1 LGRLRPPFS
10 YRDIVKD
17 KFIEIFKGL
26 NVAYGKFVPGGKN
39 EVGKVKGEAN
49 TIRCPGGI
57 PEELWGQH
65 LNGQKSLGIIPIDEK
80 NKCRWGCIDIDSYN
94 GFDHLELITKIRKH
108 GLPLIVCR
116 SKSGGA
122 HVFMFFTVPVKAS
135 SVQSRL
141 KDFASFLGCA
151 GSEIFPKQVSLLID
165 KGQVGNF
172 LNLPYFGGDESERHA
187 LDDQGQPCSV
197 EQFYT
202 LYDVYAQPDA
212 SKNFLKLEDFFE
224 EGPPCLNILHQNGIP
239 EGGRNETLT
248 NIAVYF
254 KKSGKTEFLVDLL
267 NSNKEMCAPPLSE
280 DDVQKIAQSVSKKEY
295 DYACN
300 KEPLKSNCN
309 SKQCA
314 RRKFGKGFADLEIA
328 PTGLEMYGSDPP
340 LWFLSLDGKENPL
353 ELETE
358 DLQIQ
363 HRFQRKCIEQLKFM
377 PKIIP
382 TPRWQEK
389 ISALVSSSTYT
400 SAPGNKEMFMEYLK
414 DWCTNK
420 AAAQIK
426 EEIVHGKPWL
436 NREANQ
442 NRKHHFLL
450 KDLEDHLQKK
460 KFTAYNRTKLTRI
473 LRTELDGEKGSLR
486 VSKQDGQEAVIK
498 VWIIP
503 EFEDD
508 MADVQSKIP
517 DMKDKKSYE

>member
-1 LGRLRPPFS
+1 
-10 YRDIVKD
+10 
-17 KFIEIFKGL
+17 
-26 NVAYGKFVPGGKN
+26 
-39 EVGKVKGEAN
+39 
-49 TIRCPGGI
+49 
-57 PEELWGQH
+57 
-65 LNGQKSLGIIPIDEK
+65 
-80 NKCRWGCIDIDSYN
+80 
-94 GFDHLELITKIRKH
+94 
-108 GLPLIVCR
+108 
-116 SKSGGA
+116 
-122 HVFMFFTVPVKAS
+122 
-135 SVQSRL
+135 
-141 KDFASFLGCA
+141 
-151 GSEIFPKQVSLLID
+151 LID

-202 LYDVYAQPDA
+202 LYDVYAQTDA
-212 SKNFLKLEDFFE
+212 SKDFLKLDDFFE
-224 EGPPCLNILHQNGIP
+224 EGPPCLNILKQNGIP

-248 NIAVYF
+248 NVAVYF
-254 KKSGKTEFLVDLL
+254 KKTGKTEFLVDLL
-267 NSNKEMCAPPLSE
+267 NANNEICVPPLSQ
-280 DDVQKIAQSVSKKEY
+280 DDVQKIAHSVGKKDY

-309 SKQCA
+309 SKKCA
-314 RRKFGKGFADLEIA
+314 RRKFGKGIADLEIA

-340 LWFLSLDGKENPL
+340 LWFLSLDGKKDPL

-363 HRFQRKCIEQLKFM
+363 QRFQRKCMEQLKFM
-377 PKIIP
+377 PQIIP

-400 SAPGNKEMFMEYLK
+400 SAPGNKEMFLEYLK
-414 DWCTNK
+414 EWCTNK

-436 NREANQ
+436 NREANKD
-442 NRKHHFLL
+442 RKHHFLL

-460 KFTAYNRTKLTRI
+460 KFTAFNRTKLTRI
-473 LRTELDGEKGSLR
+473 LRNELDGEKESLR
-486 VSKQDGQEAVIK
+486 VQKQDGQEVVIK
-498 VWIIP
+498 VWAIP

-508 MADVQSKIP
+508 MVEVQSKLP